1 MRSLT
6 VTATLFSLL
15 PSVLCSSGSNISQP
29 LNERLI
35 LPSNFKPP
43 QVFRNVNLLRTINLE
58 KAYPRDTINV
68 VIENVD
74 KKPQGE
80 YFLPFESAL
89 LEKVG
94 AFEVR
99 DKKTPEKG
107 GFQVEVVEYDSR
119 RLVDLAL
126 PPAQSISTL
135 RYAIAKST
143 IAESPTQ
150 FYRISLP
157 EPLKPSTQ
165 QTLSISYSILSSL
178 HPVPAAISQTDKQYL
193 VHMFS
198 AYSPSAYLT
207 LKQKTK
213 VKFPGTEVKEYTIL
227 PKGTNTDGSE
237 DPQKQGSTFTYGPY
251 GELPAEAQ
259 EPVRVRY
266 EFTKPLLHVST
277 LERDLE
283 VSHWGGN
290 LATEERYWT
299 VNKAANLSGHFS
311 RVTWQTT
318 SYYKPATVAVS
329 SLKMPLLVGSLNPY
343 YTDEIGNVSTSR
355 FRSGVREA
363 HLELFPRYPI
373 FGGWKYNFRVG
384 WDADLNNFLRKLNA
398 GDGYVLKVPFMEGPK
413 QSEGIEYGKVE
424 VRVIL
429 PEGARN
435 VKYHTSVPLVS
446 AEMSLHRTFMDT
458 LGRTALKLTA
468 LNVVDDLRDADLI
481 VTYDY
486 PMIANLRKPLAISI
500 GVISVFIAAWGIG
513 QLDTSIGKRK

>member
-6 VTATLFSLL
+6 ITAILFSFL
-15 PSVLCSSGSNISQP
+15 PSILCSSGSNTSQP
-29 LNERLI
+29 LNSRLI

-43 QVFRNVNLLRTINLE
+43 QVFRNVNLVRTINLE
-58 KAYPRDTINV
+58 KAYPRDMINV
-68 VIENVD
+68 IIENID
-74 KKPQGE
+74 KKPQDE
-80 YFLPFESAL
+80 YFLPFESGL

-99 DKKTPEKG
+99 DKKTPERE
-107 GFQVEVVEYDSR
+107 GFLVDIVEYD
-119 RLVDLAL
+119 L
-126 PPAQSISTL
+126 Q
-135 RYAIAKST
+135 
-143 IAESPTQ
+143 SPTQ
-150 FYRISLP
+150 FYRIRLP
-157 EPLKPSTQ
+157 EPLKPSAH

-178 HPVPAAISQTDKQYL
+178 RPVPAAINQVDKQYL
-193 VHMFS
+193 VHLFS
-198 AYSPSAYLT
+198 AYSPSAYVT

-213 VKFPGTEVKEYTIL
+213 VKFPGTEIKEYTVL

-251 GELPAEAQ
+251 GELPAGAQ
-259 EPVRVRY
+259 EPVKVRY
-266 EFTKPLLHVST
+266 EFTKPLLHVSA

-299 VNKAANLSGHFS
+299 INKAANLSSHFS

-318 SYYKPATVAVS
+318 SYYNPATVAVS

-343 YTDEIGNVSTSR
+343 FTDEIGNVSTSR

-363 HLELFPRYPI
+363 HLELTPRYPI

-384 WDADLNNFLRKLNA
+384 WDADLKNFLRKLKA

-413 QSEGIEYGKVE
+413 QSEGVEYGKVE

-429 PEGARN
+429 PEGAR
-435 VKYHTSVPLVS
+435 
-446 AEMSLHRTFMDT
+446 
-458 LGRTALKLTA
+458 
-468 LNVVDDLRDADLI
+468 
-481 VTYDY
+481 
-486 PMIANLRKPLAISI
+486 
-500 GVISVFIAAWGIG
+500 
-513 QLDTSIGKRK
+513 

>member
-1 MRSLT
+1 MRPLII
-6 VTATLFSLL
+6 TASLFSLL
-15 PSVLCSSGSNISQP
+15 SSVLCSLGSNISQP
-29 LNERLI
+29 LDSRLI

-43 QVFRNVNLLRTINLE
+43 QVFRNVNLVRTINLE

-68 VIENVD
+68 IIENVD
-74 KKPQGE
+74 KKPQDE

-99 DKKTPEKG
+99 DKKNPEKG
-107 GFQVEVVEYDSR
+107 GFEIGVVEYD
-119 RLVDLAL
+119 
-126 PPAQSISTL
+126 PQSS
-135 RYAIAKST
+135 
-143 IAESPTQ
+143 TQ
-150 FYRISLP
+150 FYHIRLP
-157 EPLKPSTQ
+157 EPLKPSNQ
-165 QTLSISYSILSSL
+165 QTLSISYSLLSSL
-178 HPVPAAISQTDKQYL
+178 FPVPAAIGQMDKQYL
-193 VHMFS
+193 VHTFS
-198 AYSPSAYLT
+198 AYSPSAYTT

-213 VKFPGTEVKEYTIL
+213 LKFPGTEIKEYTIM
-227 PKGTNTDGSE
+227 PKGTGVDGSE

-251 GELPAEAQ
+251 GELPAGAQ

-290 LATEERYWT
+290 LATEDRYWT
-299 VNKAANLSGHFS
+299 VNKGANLSSQFS

-343 YTDEIGNVSTSR
+343 FTDEIGNVSTSR
-355 FRSGVREA
+355 FRSNTREA
-363 HLELFPRYPI
+363 HLELTPRYPV

-384 WDADLNNFLRKLNA
+384 WDADLKNFLRRVGS
-398 GDGYVLKVPFMEGPK
+398 GDSYVLKVPFMEGPK
-413 QSEGIEYGKVE
+413 QPEGIEYGRVE

-446 AEMSLHRTFMDT
+446 AEVLLRHAFMDT
-458 LGRTALKLTA
+458 LGRTTLKLTA
-468 LNVVDDLRDADLI
+468 LNVVDDLRDTVLV

-486 PMIANLRKPLAISI
+486 PLIASLRKPFTISL
-500 GVISVFIAAWGIG
+500 GVISLFIAAWGIG